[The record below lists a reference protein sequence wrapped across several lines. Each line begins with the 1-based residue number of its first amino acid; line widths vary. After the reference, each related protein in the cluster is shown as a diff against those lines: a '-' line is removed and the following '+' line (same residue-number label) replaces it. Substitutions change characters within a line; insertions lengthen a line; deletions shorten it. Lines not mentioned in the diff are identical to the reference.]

1 MLLRK
6 IFLVIILCAV
16 AFSTCA
22 QTADSALYNKLGDFD
37 LARLYND
44 NGKALRIGEK
54 ILADTV
60 KLTPKAKISFFGRLA
75 KLYEDDKQDAKAII
89 FYEKVVA
96 AVPDYYV
103 AQRALG
109 YLADSAAEEIH
120 LKLYRLKQD
129 DPTYKIVFDQYKK
142 EVLKALPHLEKGQ
155 ACDPNNDD
163 LDMIRTLYQNIH
175 DDEGLKTLSDRLSA
189 LSKNCIDILSD
200 N

>member
-1 MLLRK
+1 MLSRAF
-6 IFLVIILCAV
+6 FLWILLSIGAFAV
-16 AFSTCA
+16 HA

-44 NGKALRIGEK
+44 NGKALRIGEE
-54 ILADTV
+54 ILTDTA

-75 KLYEDDKQDAKAII
+75 KLYEGDKQTAKAII
-89 FYEKVVA
+89 YYEKVVA

-120 LKLYRLKQD
+120 LKLFRLKRD
-129 DPTYKIVFDQYKK
+129 DPSYNTLFDQYRK

-155 ACDPNNDD
+155 ACDPNDDD

-175 DDEGLKTLSDRLSA
+175 DDEGLKTLSDRLA
-189 LSKNCIDILSD
+189 VLSKNCVDILSD